1 MKPIIIL
8 VMAVFIAIFAYQAY
22 WLTGLYGTMKNKV
35 RSDVREAVRLS
46 DYEEMLHRIALIRQE
61 KDTPHGR
68 LDVSVNVN
76 DNRKKTTVSGKM
88 HTKPKAEIGYET
100 NVPYTNLSTMLRDS
114 KDMMQFGLYMQQGI
128 HSGIDD
134 MADINVKYFDKLL
147 TRKLD
152 SLGLSR
158 QHRLLLLDH
167 YTEYRGKTPHRKTK
181 ILAAYGPAN
190 MTYTDT
196 VQLTLNVCGSHTYEV
211 YFPPYRM
218 AIIQQM
224 AGILTTSLFILV
236 LLSLTFWYLIH
247 ILLKMKTLDGMKSDF
262 TNNMTHELKTPVAVA
277 YAAND
282 AMLNFEVIKDRE
294 KTLKYLKISQEQLKR
309 LSGLIEQILSMSME
323 RRKTMKLDIEEVDIL
338 PVLQSLNAEEKLKAD
353 KPVEISLDVPSKMT
367 VKTDRLHFAHIMS
380 NLLDNAIK
388 YSADKAEITVTAKQK
403 DHKVEIT
410 VSDHGIG
417 IDPDKQKYIFDKF
430 YRVPHGNIQEVKGY
444 GLGLYYV
451 KNMMDKL
458 QGSVTVKSEP
468 GKGTAFKLI
477 FNG

>member
-8 VMAVFIAIFAYQAY
+8 VLAAFVAIFAYQVY
-22 WLTGLYGTMKNKV
+22 WLTGLYGTMESKI

-61 KDTPHGR
+61 KDAPHGR

-76 DNRKKTTVSGKM
+76 DKRRKTTVSGKM
-88 HTKPKAEIGYET
+88 HTQPKAQIGYNA
-100 NVPYTNLSTMLRDS
+100 NVPYTDLSTMLRDS

-134 MADINVKYFDKLL
+134 IADINVKYFDRIL

-158 QHRLLLLDH
+158 QHRLLLLDN
-167 YTEYRGKTPHRKTK
+167 YTEYRGKTPHHKTE

-190 MTYTDT
+190 MTYSDT

-224 AGILTTSLFILV
+224 AGILATSLIILI

-247 ILLKMKTLDGMKSDF
+247 ILLKMKTLDEMKSDF
-262 TNNMTHELKTPVAVA
+262 TNNMTHELKTPIAVA

-282 AMLNFEVIKDRE
+282 AMLNFNVIRDRD
-294 KTLKYLKISQEQLKR
+294 KTQKYLKISQEQLKR
-309 LSGLIEQILSMSME
+309 LSGLVEQILSMSME
-323 RRKTMKLDIEEVDIL
+323 KRKTMKLSLEDVDIL
-338 PVLQSLNAEEKLKAD
+338 PILQSLSVEEKLKAG
-353 KPVEISLDVPSKMT
+353 KPVKIIIDIPSGIT
-367 VKTDRLHFAHIMS
+367 VKTDRIHFAHIIS

-388 YSADKAEITVTAKQK
+388 YSAGKAEITVTARQK
-403 DHKVEIT
+403 NHKVEIS
-410 VSDHGIG
+410 VSDQGIG
-417 IDPDKQKYIFDKF
+417 ISPDKQKYIFDKF

-458 QGSVTVKSEP
+458 QGSITVESKL
-468 GKGTAFKLI
+468 GKGTIFKLI

>member
-167 YTEYRGKTPHRKTK
+167 YTGERHR
-181 ILAAYGPAN
+181 IARQRFWLL
-190 MTYTDT
+190 TD
-196 VQLTLNVCGSHTYEV
+196 
-211 YFPPYRM
+211 
-218 AIIQQM
+218 
-224 AGILTTSLFILV
+224 
-236 LLSLTFWYLIH
+236 
-247 ILLKMKTLDGMKSDF
+247 
-262 TNNMTHELKTPVAVA
+262 
-277 YAAND
+277 
-282 AMLNFEVIKDRE
+282 
-294 KTLKYLKISQEQLKR
+294 
-309 LSGLIEQILSMSME
+309 
-323 RRKTMKLDIEEVDIL
+323 L
-338 PVLQSLNAEEKLKAD
+338 P
-353 KPVEISLDVPSKMT
+353 I
-367 VKTDRLHFAHIMS
+367 
-380 NLLDNAIK
+380 
-388 YSADKAEITVTAKQK
+388 
-403 DHKVEIT
+403 
-410 VSDHGIG
+410 
-417 IDPDKQKYIFDKF
+417 
-430 YRVPHGNIQEVKGY
+430 
-444 GLGLYYV
+444 
-451 KNMMDKL
+451 
-458 QGSVTVKSEP
+458 
-468 GKGTAFKLI
+468 
-477 FNG
+477 